1 MSNLNWYNDFEK
13 MYYETNKTIINKHHF
28 ESYHDFLE
36 NKLNE
41 IINDDSNVFKIES
54 SNKVISVKFS
64 NIEFRK
70 PLNNKGEPLIP
81 NECRLKNLNYFL
93 DVIVTV
99 TINIKDTTP
108 IVIDD
113 FEFCKLP
120 IKPSINKF

>member
-1 MSNLNWYNDFEK
+1 M
-13 MYYETNKTIINKHHF
+13 I
-28 ESYHDFLE
+28 FLE

-99 TINIKDTTP
+99 TIFIKDTTP

-113 FEFCKLP
+113 FEFCKLLF
-120 IKPSINKF
+120 KFYQINVIYMII

>member
-81 NECRLKNLNYFL
+81 NECRLKNLNYF
-93 DVIVTV
+93 
-99 TINIKDTTP
+99 
-108 IVIDD
+108 
-113 FEFCKLP
+113 
-120 IKPSINKF
+120 